1 MEHNWINRLERKIPW
16 LVIPSLPIVL
26 VILQL
31 FGTITLSLNEKASS
45 RMEFRPEFELLSAEP
60 WRFFTFIGLPLSDS
74 FWQVIAIIFLYYIVS
89 ILVSQW
95 GEFKTSL
102 YFLISYFVTITY
114 SMAVGYPITSFR
126 EIELSLFLAAALLF
140 PQQEILLFFIIP
152 VKLIWIAIFTGAL
165 LTWQFVVNPPIVKF
179 YMLAVFSNFAIFFLP
194 ALLDSFKTW
203 QRRQKFKDQWKD

>member
-16 LVIPSLPIVL
+16 LIIPSLPIVL

-31 FGTITLSLNEKASS
+31 FGTITLSLNEKAASL
-45 RMEFRPEFELLSAEP
+45 MEFRPEFELLSAEP
-60 WRFFTFIGLPLSDS
+60 WRFFTFIGLPLSSS

-114 SMAVGYPITSFR
+114 SMAVGYDITTFR

-165 LTWQFVVNPPIVKF
+165 LTWQFVASPPIEKF

-194 ALLDSFKTW
+194 ALLDRFKAW